1 MKRRLLTLGLLLVA
15 TITLSSCH
23 HVTQHNKFIVP
34 TTFDENKSYTI
45 SFWAKNDSDQ
55 RQVDVYKEAI
65 SEFNKYYPNIT
76 IELRNFTSYP
86 DIYREVLL
94 NLNTNTAPN
103 VCISY
108 PDNVATYLE
117 SENSV
122 VALGDLMKDSNYGLD
137 GALLKFDSI
146 GSDGIVNSFLEEGL
160 INDEYYTIPYMR
172 STEALYINKT
182 YVERLGFSIPD
193 IPTWDWVWE
202 VAEAA
207 VEERESGTNITTKT
221 DPSKDF
227 KPLIYKSSDNW
238 FIQYMRQA
246 NMKYTTKD
254 GDLLLFNDETV
265 DFLLDLKD
273 KCRNKKYYEVFQNSS
288 HYPGDVINV
297 WDAIFGIDSTA
308 GASWIGFDS
317 PQGTSSLGYEA
328 FETELRVI
336 PQLDPNNPQMIS
348 QGPSICLFNKEDSGV
363 VMASWLFA
371 QFLLSD
377 KVQMDYQK
385 TEGYLPVTKRVLDSQ
400 EFKDYLNG
408 DEVYSGCKKAKEL
421 LLNNLDNT
429 FITPVFNGSANVRLA
444 AGALI
449 DGVSTST
456 KSFSTKEAI
465 KDKLFPSVIKNK
477 DLTELYNNTN
487 FNQDEG
493 DNKGSEDAP
502 TSDMIVWKYI
512 LIVGIV
518 FVWSGLI
525 AYFVVTKV
533 KKIREEKEEQEV
545 KNLK

>member
-1 MKRRLLTLGLLLVA
+1 MKRRLLTLGLLS
-15 TITLSSCH
+15 LSMLSLTSCH
-23 HVTQHNKFIVP
+23 HVTQHNRFVVP
-34 TTFDENKSYTI
+34 TTFDEEKTYTI

-55 RQVDVYKEAI
+55 RQVDVYKKAI

-137 GALLKFDSI
+137 GSLLKFDAI
-146 GSDGIVNSFLEEGL
+146 GSDGIVDSFLKEGL
-160 INDEYYTIPYMR
+160 IGDEYYTIPYMR

-182 YVERLGFSIPD
+182 YVERLGFTIPD

-202 VAEAA
+202 VAEEAIK
-207 VEERESGTNITTKT
+207 EREGGTSITTKT

-238 FIQYMRQA
+238 FIQYMKQA

-254 GDLLLFNDETV
+254 GDLLLFNDETI

-308 GASWIGFDS
+308 GSSWIGFDS

-328 FETELRVI
+328 FETELRVV
-336 PQLDPNNPQMIS
+336 PQLDVNKPQMIS

-377 KVQMDYQK
+377 NVQMEYQK
-385 TEGYLPVTKRVLDSQ
+385 TEGYLPVTKRVLNSD
-400 EFKDYLNG
+400 EFKNYLNG
-408 DEVYSGCKKAKEL
+408 NEVYSGCKKAKEL

-429 FITPVFNGSANVRLA
+429 FITPVFNGSADVRAA
-444 AGALI
+444 AGYLI
-449 DGVSTST
+449 NGVSTATS
-456 KSFSTKEAI
+456 SFSTKEAI
-465 KDKLFPSVIKNK
+465 KDKLFANAIKNY
-477 DLTELYNNTN
+477 DLTDLYSNTN
-487 FNQDEG
+487 FNQ
-493 DNKGSEDAP
+493 ED
-502 TSDMIVWKYI
+502 SSNNMVNDMSSKEMQVWKYS
-512 LIVGIV
+512 LIVGIAS
-518 FVWSGLI
+518 VWVGL
-525 AYFVVTKV
+525 ATYFIVSKV
-533 KKIREEKEEQEV
+533 KKIKEHK
-545 KNLK
+545 KN

>member
-1 MKRRLLTLGLLLVA
+1 MKRRLLALGLLFLAPV
-15 TITLSSCH
+15 TLASCH
-23 HVTQHNKFIVP
+23 HVTQHNKFVVP
-34 TTFDENKSYTI
+34 TTFDENKAYTI

-137 GALLKFDSI
+137 GALLKFDPI
-146 GSDGIVNSFLEEGL
+146 GSDGIVNSFFEEGL
-160 INDEYYTIPYMR
+160 IDGAYYTIPFMR

-182 YVERLGFSIPD
+182 YVERLGCQIPD
-193 IPTWDWVWE
+193 IPTWDWLWD
-202 VAEAA
+202 VADKAIK
-207 VEERESGTNITTKT
+207 EREDGTDITTKT

-238 FIQYMRQA
+238 FIQYMKQA
-246 NMKYTTKD
+246 NMEYTTSE
-254 GDLLLFNDETV
+254 GDLLLFNDKTI

-273 KCRNKKYYEVFQNSS
+273 KCKNKKYYEVFQNSS
-288 HYPGDVINV
+288 HYPGDLINV

-308 GASWIGFDS
+308 GSSWIGFDS
-317 PQGTSSLGYEA
+317 PQGTSSLGYES

-336 PQLDPNNPQMIS
+336 PQLDISNPKMIS
-348 QGPSICLFNKEDSGV
+348 QGPSICLFNKDDDGV
-363 VMASWLFA
+363 VIASWLFA

-377 KVQMDYQK
+377 NIQMDYQK
-385 TEGYLPVTKRVLDSQ
+385 TEGYLPVTKKVLNSQ

-408 DEVYSGCKKAKEL
+408 DEIYSGCKKAKEL

-429 FITPVFNGSANVRLA
+429 FITPVFNGSADVRAA
-444 AGALI
+444 AGYLI
-449 DGVSTST
+449 NGVSTAT
-456 KSFSTKEAI
+456 NSFSTKEAI
-465 KDKLFPSVIKNK
+465 RNKLFANAIKNN
-477 DLTELYNNTN
+477 DLTDLYNNTN
-487 FNQDEG
+487 FNQEEKTERNDG
-493 DNKGSEDAP
+493 VS
-502 TSDMIVWKYI
+502 TIDMIIWKYI
-512 LIVGIV
+512 LIVGIPAI
-518 FVWSGLI
+518 WIGLI
-525 AYFVVTKV
+525 TYFVFQKV
-533 KKIREEKEEQEV
+533 KKIKEDKKVQ
-545 KNLK
+545 KIKKS